1 MAEIRESIEDY
12 LKDRYENAQARGREE
27 PYPQNRD
34 FINACEEALVKHAF
48 ARCDVALDYISQEV
62 LRRWTKYLGVANFSY
77 HVPRHNALRLWST
90 ASIHESDEGIAVNR
104 RIGPEMVQKA
114 MEQMPAAYGEVRRRD
129 RSSSLWVPIHQV
141 RAGACW
147 SLGVPD
153 GVFEDALI
161 QVLSGDS
168 GQRYSFPD

>member
-1 MAEIRESIEDY
+1 M
-12 LKDRYENAQARGREE
+12 LKHVGEKNRILRIAISLMRARR
-27 PYPQNRD
+27 P
-34 FINACEEALVKHAF
+34 LVKHAF

-141 RAGACW
+141 RSGVCW
-147 SLGVPD
+147 SL
-153 GVFEDALI
+153 ESARWSI
-161 QVLSGDS
+161 
-168 GQRYSFPD
+168 